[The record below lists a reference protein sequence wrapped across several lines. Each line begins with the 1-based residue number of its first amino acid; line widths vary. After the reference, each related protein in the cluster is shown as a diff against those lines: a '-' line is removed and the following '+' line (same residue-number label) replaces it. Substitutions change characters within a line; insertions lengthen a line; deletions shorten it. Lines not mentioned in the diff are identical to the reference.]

1 MKRAV
6 HAMRPGRMLV
16 LMLAGATWLAAE
28 NARAATVETL
38 ADPRLAVTVDGR
50 ALPVRIA
57 EMMMAT
63 ARLGSR
69 DVTFNRTV
77 DALVENQL
85 LARDALRVHGRD
97 KLMQADRVGFAPAV
111 TLEQQ
116 YTTLLKQAYFKPMDA
131 FVKALPGARLDA
143 LVSWRMP
150 ASDPALRE
158 LMTLR
163 HRGEVRLTPGQ
174 VALAAKTVV
183 ARITL
188 PDGSVRDVTFAEL
201 YERMNVQGRVQWL
214 QEKDLR
220 FLANQVDARA
230 ETLFVD
236 WWAGKHSGL
245 TAADLALLR
254 TLLEEKH
261 LRDRYLFELGVV
273 SVIHEDTPPFLA
285 RLERSVTP
293 AEIRAWYAKNREQFR
308 QVEKVRARHIR
319 CATEQACAEAHRAV
333 SSGMDFGT
341 AVRRWSIAPSRA
353 ANPPG
358 DLGWLVRTDP
368 KLPWIGQ
375 IALIQQRG
383 QMSAP
388 IRTPEDAGGNAS
400 WEIVRVDER
409 VEGYSP
415 PESET
420 VAYLGRQEIA
430 RRKAAE
436 HYQQLRLRL
445 REQAD
450 IRINSTLRRARHT
463 AVDDA
468 PMAEPEPAD
477 DHGHSHGHRH

>member
-1 MKRAV
+1 MERAV
-6 HAMRPGRMLV
+6 HVMRLGRTII
-16 LMLAGATWLAAE
+16 LALACTAWLPAGH
-28 NARAATVETL
+28 ARAATVETL
-38 ADPRLAVTVDGR
+38 ADPRLAAVVDGR
-50 ALPVRIA
+50 ALPVNIA

-116 YTTLLKQAYFKPMDA
+116 YSTLLKQAYFKPMDA
-131 FVKALPGARLDA
+131 FVRSLPGARLDG

-150 ASDPALRE
+150 VSDPALRE

-163 HRGEVRLTPGQ
+163 DRGEVRLTPGQ
-174 VALAAKTVV
+174 VALARKTVV

-214 QEKDLR
+214 QEKDQR
-220 FLANQVDARA
+220 FLATQIDARA
-230 ETLFVD
+230 EALFVH
-236 WWAGKHSGL
+236 WWAERHSGL

-254 TLLEEKH
+254 SLLEEKH

-285 RLERSVTP
+285 KLERSVTP
-293 AEIRAWYAKNREQFR
+293 AEIRAWYASNREQFR

-319 CATEQACAEAHRAV
+319 CATEQACAEAHRAIA
-333 SSGMDFGT
+333 SGMDFGT
-341 AVRRWSIAPSRA
+341 AVRRWSTAPSRN

-383 QMSAP
+383 QVSAP
-388 IRTPEDAGGNAS
+388 IRTPEDARGNAS

-430 RRKAAE
+430 RRKAAG
-436 HYQQLRLRL
+436 HYQQLRARL
-445 REQAD
+445 RAQAD
-450 IRINSTLRRARHT
+450 IRINGTLRRARHV
-463 AVDDA
+463 AADDA
-468 PMAEPEPAD
+468 PPAEPEPANAH
-477 DHGHSHGHRH
+477 DHGHGHRH